1 MKGVVRL
8 GTRIRPEISKKNPY
22 WLEKHRY
29 YELKHFCQQYPEWQK
44 IYGNINGLSA
54 FPRDMSMGSK
64 WKNISN
70 PTERIAIMRTYYIDR
85 MNMVKVTAE
94 KTDPILA
101 KYISFGVINGWSYD
115 VLKARLN
122 IPCCKDIYYEMY
134 RKFFWL
140 LDKER
145 E

>member
-1 MKGVVRL
+1 MV
-8 GTRIRPEISKKNPY
+8 
-22 WLEKHRY
+22 
-29 YELKHFCQQYPEWQK
+29 
-44 IYGNINGLSA
+44 
-54 FPRDMSMGSK
+54 SK
-64 WKNISN
+64 WKNIYN
-70 PTERIAIMRTYYIDR
+70 PTERIAIMRTYYMDR
-85 MNMVKVTAE
+85 MDMVKVTAE
-94 KTDPILA
+94 KTDQILA

>member
-54 FPRDMSMGSK
+54 LSRDMSMGSK

-70 PTERIAIMRTYYIDR
+70 PTERIAIMRTYYMNR
-85 MNMVKVTAE
+85 MDMVKVTAE